1 MSYKKAVLVDIR
13 ESDLDK
19 KYWDQIDELVESK
32 AFITKDGLANNKELT
47 DADCLLL
54 GFQIPVDKAVIDA
67 APNLKY
73 IGVLAT
79 AFGTV
84 DLEHAKSKN
93 IPVCNLAGYST
104 ESVAEFTIAAVLEQI
119 RQLEKGK
126 QSGRDGNFSFE
137 GYKVRELKNSEFGVV
152 GLGSI
157 GGRVA
162 ELAAGFGA
170 NVSYT
175 SRGKKDVAFTF
186 KELEDLTKDSE
197 IISIN
202 AAQTSETEGM
212 ISAEVIESM
221 KNDAVLINTCP
232 PELINTDALAAKL
245 KANPDFIYIFDHG
258 DEMSK
263 EEQAKILGLK
273 NCVPYPP
280 IAFLSREAR
289 INKQEIFVGN
299 MKAALD
305 GKPQNQVN

>member
-1 MSYKKAVLVDIR
+1 MFKKAVLVDIA
-13 ESDLDK
+13 ETDLDK
-19 KYWDQIDELVESK
+19 KYWDQIDKLVEAK
-32 AFITKDGLANNKELT
+32 VFITKDQLPSNKELL

-67 APNLKY
+67 APGLKY

-104 ESVAEFTIAAVLEQI
+104 ESVAEFTIAAILEQV

-170 NVSYT
+170 KVSYT
-175 SRGKKDVAFTF
+175 SRAKKDVPFTF
-186 KELEDLTKDSE
+186 RELEDLTTNSE

-202 AAQTSETEGM
+202 AAQTTETEGM
-212 ISAEVIESM
+212 LSAEIIDGM
-221 KNDAVLINTCP
+221 RDDAILINTCP
-232 PELINTDALAAKL
+232 PELLDTDALAKKL
-245 KANPDFIYIFDHG
+245 KNNPDFTYIFDHG
-258 DEMSK
+258 DEMPK
-263 EEQAKILGLK
+263 EEQDKIIKLP

-280 IAFLSREAR
+280 IGFLSREAR

-299 MKAALD
+299 IKAALD